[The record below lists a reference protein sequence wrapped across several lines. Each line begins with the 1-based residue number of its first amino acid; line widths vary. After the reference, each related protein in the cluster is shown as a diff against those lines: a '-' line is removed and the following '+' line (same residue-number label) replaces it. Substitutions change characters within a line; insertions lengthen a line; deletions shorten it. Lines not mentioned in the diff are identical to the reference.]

1 MLELAI
7 VGVISCSNPAAR
19 KNDNPFPITYENDLF
34 SIDLPQG
41 WVCDASGWKGL
52 DSLQNEVDIFD
63 PNGNVVWFHFVKSFM
78 PIKWKDIGE
87 AKEMAKVVR
96 LIGDDSVKL
105 LHEVDSV
112 EVGGYPAS
120 ILCYANYVENDTIIQ
135 KQYVTYLQDSHMVV
149 YFNENFYF
157 RDWNEAQKVGDLIIE
172 TIKLKQVVNPLEN
185 DSALKKAAEGLR
197 SVVGEEQSEKSDRTD

>member
-1 MLELAI
+1 MKSIGLMLLGMAI

-19 KNDNPFPITYENDLF
+19 KNDNQFPITYENDLF

-112 EVGGYPAS
+112 EVGGYPARIS
-120 ILCYANYVENDTIIQ
+120 ISVIGT
-135 KQYVTYLQDSHMVV
+135 
-149 YFNENFYF
+149 
-157 RDWNEAQKVGDLIIE
+157 
-172 TIKLKQVVNPLEN
+172 KLRRL
-185 DSALKKAAEGLR
+185 A
-197 SVVGEEQSEKSDRTD
+197 T